1 MYPGWVKLTST
12 TPEIKG
18 YRYFYQPESEQDK
31 TFIQGER
38 AEGTW
43 LKIDGPT
50 DLNSSGQKEWYYF
63 DQSGKPKCGNE
74 NSYAVEKIRDSYYV
88 FDMYG
93 VSQYGLIEVDG
104 DFYYCGGTDGNRK
117 CITGKT
123 MLNDGIG
130 ATRSQYYFDLK
141 GKGITGIKDGAFYYK
156 GRLQKADPSAR
167 YEVFDIPGEGKRL
180 VNSSGKIMK
189 NTKVTDGNDQK
200 WVLGSGG
207 KILTYGSDEVAEI
220 LAPEA
225 TVSY

>member
-1 MYPGWVKLTST
+1 
-12 TPEIKG
+12 
-18 YRYFYQPESEQDK
+18 
-31 TFIQGER
+31 
-38 AEGTW
+38 
-43 LKIDGPT
+43 
-50 DLNSSGQKEWYYF
+50 
-63 DQSGKPKCGNE
+63 
-74 NSYAVEKIRDSYYV
+74 
-88 FDMYG
+88 MYG
-93 VSQYGLIEVDG
+93 VSQYGLIEVNG
-104 DFYYCGGTDGNRK
+104 DFYYCGGPDGNRK

-130 ATRSQYYFDLK
+130 AARSQYYFDLK
-141 GKGITGIKDGAFYYK
+141 GNGITGIKDGAFYYK
-156 GRLQKADPSAR
+156 GRLQTADPSAR